1 MSRDVDR
8 VFLDANV
15 LFSAAYTP
23 DSRLR
28 ELWALPRTKLIT
40 SQLALEEALRNLA
53 VYHPDGVPAL
63 GDLAARI
70 TVTSAV
76 AVDSAVPGEIGLPDK
91 DRPILSAAVA
101 ALCTHL
107 LTGDRRHFGALYG
120 RKVQGVLILTPA
132 QYLRHRKARRR

>member
-1 MSRDVDR
+1 VSRDVDR

-15 LFSAAYTP
+15 LFSAAYVP

-28 ELWALPRTKLIT
+28 ELWALPSTKLIT

-53 VYHPDGVPAL
+53 VYYPDGVPAL
-63 GDLAARI
+63 GDLSARI
-70 TVTSAV
+70 TITPAV
-76 AVDSAVPGEIGLPDK
+76 RADGALPGEVGLPDK
-91 DRPILSAAVA
+91 DRPIVAAAVA

-120 RKVQGVLILTPA
+120 RKVHGVLILTPA
-132 QYLRHRKARRR
+132 QYLRLRKARR